1 MNCVSGGASQ
11 NLLIQQNEVVL
22 SIEYFM
28 PGSLHAC
35 SYVDEWYFGV
45 KLHFS
50 KNCDVNIKFFHQNG
64 PSAQFFRPSLEE
76 TCWISIHN
84 IIAKVDPPLC
94 GSTGRFYCLDFDEMN
109 CIKKL
114 M

>member
-1 MNCVSGGASQ
+1 MKLFCLLSTSCLDHFMLVLMLMSGT
-11 NLLIQQNEVVL
+11 LVL
-22 SIEYFM
+22 NHIS
-28 PGSLHAC
+28 
-35 SYVDEWYFGV
+35 V
-45 KLHFS
+45 

-76 TCWISIHN
+76 ACWISIHN